1 MRVAALALVL
11 AIGCG
16 SGDDDGG
23 GPGRGDAGGA
33 EADAAPFPPPDRLEY
48 RYTQHLGML
57 TGSTLNPTAPIGM
70 SGTDLGV
77 AFARDGQVGFLFG
90 DAWGDNRDSMALTPA
105 ALADGAMPDITWVT
119 GAGGLFEPLDAPGLD
134 LDAFDVPVEAVPSGD
149 TTYYF
154 FSSGYDF
161 DIDRHSHSALAHG
174 AGLAIADL
182 VVDHVVPSDRF
193 INLSI
198 VVQDDTAWIFGDGI
212 YRASPIYLARVPL
225 ADIADRDAWRYW
237 PDFTAGE
244 ESAQPLIDVDCAGE
258 LSVRVQPQT
267 GLWLMAYNCGT
278 PERGIHLRTAQAPT
292 GPWSDPQ
299 LIYSPDMGYQ
309 HFMHAREV
317 EVGHDDGLSVAG
329 REDEWGGEYG
339 PYLVPDWFSSPSPG
353 VYSIVYTL
361 SSWNPYQVHLMRTV
375 MAAPGIPA
383 EPPARGQ
390 GLPPAA
396 IVNGDFA
403 GGSLAG
409 WSASGDAFATFQGED
424 GAWRVTTY
432 GADAEATR
440 GELWQDF
447 TVDAGTSELRFL
459 LHGGDA
465 RVELRLGDEVVRT
478 SHGRRDNDTELDVR
492 WRLEEFRG
500 ETLRLAIVDDL
511 SGAWGF
517 VGTRSFALY

>member
-1 MRVAALALVL
+1 VRVVALALML
-11 AIGCG
+11 AVGCG
-16 SGDDDGG
+16 GDDDGG
-23 GPGRGDAGGA
+23 RGGGDAGGG
-33 EADAAPFPPPDRLEY
+33 EADAAPFPPPDRLEF
-48 RYTQHLGML
+48 RYTEHLGML
-57 TGSTLNPTAPIGM
+57 TGSALNPTVPIGM

-90 DAWGDNRDSMALTPA
+90 DAWIDNRDSMALAPI

-119 GAGGLFEPLDAPGLD
+119 GEGGLFEPLDAPGLD
-134 LDAFDVPVEAVPSGD
+134 LDAFDVPVEAVPDGD
-149 TTYYF
+149 TTWYF

-174 AGLAIADL
+174 SGLAIADL
-182 VVDHVVPSDRF
+182 AVDHVVPSDRF

-198 VVQDDTAWIFGDGI
+198 VVDGDTAWIFGDGI
-212 YRASPIYLARVPL
+212 YRASAIYLARVPL
-225 ADIADRDAWRYW
+225 ADIAVRDAWRYW

-244 ESAQPLIDVDCAGE
+244 ETAQPLIDVDCAGE
-258 LSVRVQPQT
+258 LSVRRQPQT
-267 GLWLMAYNCGT
+267 GLWLMAYNCGV
-278 PERGIHLRTAQAPT
+278 PERGIHLRTAQAPD

-299 LIYSPDMGYQ
+299 LIYTPDMGYQ
-309 HFMHAREV
+309 HFMHAREA
-317 EVGHDDGLSVAG
+317 EVGHDDGLSWPG

-339 PYLVPDWFSSPSPG
+339 PYLIPDWFASPAPG

-375 MAAPGIPA
+375 MAAPGIAA
-383 EPPARGQ
+383 EPPARGE
-390 GLPPAA
+390 GLPPAT

-409 WSASGDAFATFQGED
+409 WHASGDPFATFQGED
-424 GAWRVTTY
+424 EVWRVTTS
-432 GADAEATR
+432 GAGGDATR
-440 GELWQDF
+440 GELWQDV
-447 TVDAGTSELRFL
+447 TVDAGTSELRFY

-465 RVELRLGDEVVRT
+465 RVELRLGDEVVRS
-478 SHGRRDNDTELDVR
+478 SHGRRDNDQELEVR

-500 ETLRLAIVDDL
+500 ETVRLAIVDDL

-517 VGTRSFALY
+517 VGARSFALE